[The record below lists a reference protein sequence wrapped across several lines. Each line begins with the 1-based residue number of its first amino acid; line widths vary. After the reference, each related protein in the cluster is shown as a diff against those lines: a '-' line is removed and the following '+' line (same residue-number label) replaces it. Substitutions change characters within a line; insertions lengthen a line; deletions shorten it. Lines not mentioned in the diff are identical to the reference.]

1 MKLVFA
7 FFYLLSF
14 GIFADSLGLQ
24 ENTSGVAYKFKT
36 KRTQIA
42 LTFDACGAKP
52 GRFDERLFE
61 VLNDQNVSATIFV
74 TSAWIDSNGAW
85 FQKIATNKN
94 FEIQNH
100 GTFHRPLSIDG
111 KQMYGIAGTKNADE
125 IVDEINTNRLK
136 IQKLINHDSVFFRSG
151 TATYEDEAVKIA
163 KNLGVKIAGFSINAD
178 GGATYD
184 DEQIFQ
190 KLKNAKSGDIVIAH
204 INQPKSQNAKGFE
217 KSIKFLKSKGF
228 EFVKLSDI
236 KNQLI
241 EY

>member
-7 FFYLLSF
+7 FFYLLSLA
-14 GIFADSLGLQ
+14 IFADSLGLQ
-24 ENTSGVAYKFKT
+24 ENASGVAYKFKT
-36 KRTQIA
+36 KKTQIA
-42 LTFDACGAKP
+42 LTFDACGGKS
-52 GRFDERLFE
+52 GKFDERLFE

-74 TSAWIDSNGAW
+74 TSSWIDSNGAW
-85 FQKIATNKN
+85 FDKIATNKN

-111 KQMYGIAGTKNADE
+111 KQMYGIVGTKNTDD
-125 IVDEINTNRLK
+125 IVDEISINRSK
-136 IQKLINHDSVFFRSG
+136 IQSLTNQNPSFFRSG

-163 KNLGVKIAGFSINAD
+163 KKLGVKIAGFSINAD

-184 DEQIFQ
+184 AEQIFQ

-217 KSIKFLKSKGF
+217 KSIKYLKSKGF
-228 EFVKLSDI
+228 EFIKLSDI